1 MYAYIPMYTY
11 ILMYTYIP
19 IIKMKKIN
27 KEINIYCFILYKLD
41 QAYAKLG
48 MQLVNG
54 VQKKAPFWN

>member
-54 VQKKAPFWN
+54 VQKKAPF